1 MNQYSV
7 PEKRNRASA
16 LELTASIP
24 DVMTGYAQTRSVTK
38 YKQLKAVT
46 PDEPYGALP
55 FVHHPLIEMDKLP
68 VLTPEIWFWQAGGLQ
83 VQLWRSRPHIELAAA
98 QTNRIRVINVYL
110 TVDSFLSYCPWRKRG
125 VGIRSRSDKNASMS
139 LDR

>member
-1 MNQYSV
+1 
-7 PEKRNRASA
+7 
-16 LELTASIP
+16 
-24 DVMTGYAQTRSVTK
+24 
-38 YKQLKAVT
+38 
-46 PDEPYGALP
+46 
-55 FVHHPLIEMDKLP
+55 VHHPLIEMDKLP